1 VGTRGGGVR
10 GISQI
15 EVLVAMLII
24 GLAAP
29 LILGGIFASL
39 TRARTSQDQ
48 SAATAWAQGEID
60 YLRGQCF
67 SRLTPGV
74 RKITA
79 ATLESAEPQLPD
91 GIAAALV
98 RLEAAGP
105 AAMKVTISLY
115 KEDWPGEAPA
125 ARPILST
132 ATLIGDI
139 RVATVCP

>member
-1 VGTRGGGVR
+1 VKQQGGARGV
-10 GISQI
+10 SQI

-24 GLAAP
+24 GLATP
-29 LILGGIFASL
+29 LIMGGIFASL

-60 YLRGQCF
+60 YLRGRCF
-67 SRLTPGV
+67 SRLAPAA
-74 RKITA
+74 RKVTA
-79 ATLESAEPQLPD
+79 ATLQPGEPQLPD

-98 RLEAAGP
+98 HLAPAGP
-105 AAMKVTISLY
+105 AALKVTITLY
-115 KEDWPGEAPA
+115 KDDWPGESPT